1 MATMND
7 VALEAGVSRATVSI
21 IVNGRQNERKISAE
35 TVQKVKDAIARLN
48 YQPNSSAKK
57 LKDGSSD
64 CLNITLYWP
73 SDYRLLYMERFL
85 HSLLQRI
92 SEIEEKCELNIHT
105 FSYQNL
111 EKESLPLINGVCN
124 GAILVG
130 LSEKDVDYLEQL
142 SLQIPIV
149 MVNRNSEKY
158 STVSFN
164 HVMIAEK
171 AARLVA
177 QKGYRE
183 AALLSSNETAAF
195 SHRRTALFQQFGLE
209 YGIHIPPE
217 FDIRAENSMQG
228 GADAAKCFLSLPHRH
243 KVLFCDY
250 DYMAIGFMNYCHKM
264 HFSIPEELE
273 ILTIGMLN
281 PSFSAFCTPS
291 LSNISLPIED
301 LAVGSL
307 DQLIADINAHS
318 LEPVHQVFN
327 PRIYLADTFQPLQEQ
342 Q

>member
-21 IVNGRQNERKISAE
+21 IVNGRQNERKISE
-35 TVQKVKDAIARLN
+35 TTVQKVRDAIERLN

-57 LKDGSSD
+57 LKNGSSG

-73 SDYRLLYMERFL
+73 SDYRLLYMDRFL
-85 HSLLQRI
+85 HSLLQRM
-92 SEIEEKCELNIHT
+92 SEIEETCELNIHA
-105 FSYQNL
+105 FAYQNL
-111 EKESLPLINGVCN
+111 EHECGPLINGSCN

-130 LSEKDVDYLEQL
+130 LSEKDIDHLEHL

-149 MVNRNSEKY
+149 IVNRNSEKY

-177 QKGYRE
+177 EKGYRE
-183 AALLSSNETAAF
+183 AALLSSNETVSS
-195 SHRRTALFQQFGLE
+195 SHRRTALFQQFGQE
-209 YGIHIPPE
+209 YGIRIPPE
-217 FDIRAENSMQG
+217 YDIRTDNSMQG
-228 GADAAKCFLSLPHRH
+228 GAEAAARFLALPNRP

-250 DYMAIGFMNYCHKM
+250 DYMAIGFMNHCHKM
-264 HFSIPEELE
+264 HFAIPDELE
-273 ILTIGMLN
+273 ILTIGMLHPN
-281 PSFSAFCTPS
+281 FSAFSTPS
-291 LSNISLPIED
+291 LSSISLPFED
-301 LAVGSL
+301 LAIGTL

-318 LEPVHQVFN
+318 LEPIHLVFN
-327 PRIYLADTFQPLQEQ
+327 PHIYLAETFTAKF
-342 Q
+342 